1 MFIEMSCKCGAL
13 MQLEGLNDTYTMLM
27 TNRFV
32 EAHVQ
37 CGFVTPVNTDQPQST
52 RRDTTA
58 FKPKAFT
65 EDDED

>member
-1 MFIEMSCKCGAL
+1 

-37 CGFVTPVNTDQPQST
+37 CGFATPVSTEQPQT
-52 RRDTTA
+52 VRKDA
-58 FKPKAFT
+58 PMFKPKAFT
-65 EDDED
+65 DDDED